1 MTVNNP
7 PVEGDL
13 NTIIVS
19 AVNARVESAVAAA
32 LSGDEVMGRYVTAAL
47 QRQVEVPSPNGYGKD
62 RVPFMSHVIESAV
75 RDAAEAAVRKFIA
88 EQHEVFETE
97 VRKHLR
103 KAAPE
108 FAQKMVGQL
117 VETAS
122 RAYGIQVSLRTGRD

>member
-1 MTVNNP
+1 MPNNNQ

-32 LSGDEVMGRYVTAAL
+32 LAGDEVMGRYITAAL
-47 QRQVEVPSPNGYGKD
+47 QRQVEVPSANGYGKD
-62 RVPFMSHVIESAV
+62 RVPFMSHIVESAV
-75 RDAAEAAVRKFIA
+75 RDATKAAVSKFIS

-122 RAYGIQVSLRTGRD
+122 QNYGIQVSLRTGRD